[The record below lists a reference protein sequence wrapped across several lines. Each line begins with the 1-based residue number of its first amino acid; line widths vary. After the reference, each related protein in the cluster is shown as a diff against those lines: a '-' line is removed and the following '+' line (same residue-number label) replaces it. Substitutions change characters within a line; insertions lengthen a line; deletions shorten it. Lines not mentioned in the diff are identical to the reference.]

1 MASAAGLGWPGE
13 AGADSGDGVAG
24 RPLSQ
29 PSGAA
34 GLGWPPPA
42 VSREAQVPV
51 PAGDGSYADGNEG
64 DMRRRWR
71 AATRSGG
78 ETEARGAAPADGSRA
93 ASQQEVQ
100 AAPGQLGPG
109 QRNASQPST
118 GEPGTGGAETGVVTG
133 GGRHESVV
141 PAARQPG
148 EEIEAGQAAR
158 GRTAG
163 AARPE
168 RAWPRPGSCRVI
180 TIANQKG
187 GVGKTTTAVNLAAAL
202 AQHGSRVLVI
212 DLDPQGNASTALDVE
227 HRVGTTSIYH
237 VLVEDQ
243 PLVGIIHAVEDIP
256 LLYCA
261 PATIDLAGAEIEL
274 VPMVAREGR
283 LSRALRAYDESQ
295 LDYILIDCPPS
306 LGLLTVNALVAAAE
320 VLIPIQCEYYALEG
334 LEQLLRTVDLVKSHL
349 NPDLAVS
356 TILLTMFDGRTRL
369 ATQVADEVR
378 EHFGEVV
385 LESIIP
391 RNVRVSEAPS
401 YGQSVMTYDPASSGA
416 VAYLDAA
423 REMAYR
429 SAPGQAVGA

>member
-1 MASAAGLGWPGE
+1 MGRRR
-13 AGADSGDGVAG
+13 GAV
-24 RPLSQ
+24 RPAEE
-29 PSGAA
+29 SGA
-34 GLGWPPPA
+34 
-42 VSREAQVPV
+42 
-51 PAGDGSYADGNEG
+51 
-64 DMRRRWR
+64 R
-71 AATRSGG
+71 A
-78 ETEARGAAPADGSRA
+78 AAPA
-93 ASQQEVQ
+93 
-100 AAPGQLGPG
+100 
-109 QRNASQPST
+109 
-118 GEPGTGGAETGVVTG
+118 GEPPAGGRHEGQAGTGDAGAGVATG
-133 GGRHESVV
+133 GGRHELVV
-141 PAARQPG
+141 PAARQPD

-158 GRTAG
+158 GAPVG
-163 AARPE
+163 VSRPE
-168 RAWPRPGSCRVI
+168 RAWPRPGACRVI

-274 VPMVAREGR
+274 VPMVAREAR
-283 LSRALRAYDESQ
+283 LSRALRGYDESQ

-334 LEQLLRTVDLVKSHL
+334 LEQLLRTVDLVKNHL
-349 NPDLAVS
+349 NPDLTVS

-369 ATQVADEVR
+369 ASQVADEVR
-378 EHFGEVV
+378 EHFGDVV

-423 REMAYR
+423 REMAHR
-429 SAPGQAVGA
+429 SAPGQPAAG